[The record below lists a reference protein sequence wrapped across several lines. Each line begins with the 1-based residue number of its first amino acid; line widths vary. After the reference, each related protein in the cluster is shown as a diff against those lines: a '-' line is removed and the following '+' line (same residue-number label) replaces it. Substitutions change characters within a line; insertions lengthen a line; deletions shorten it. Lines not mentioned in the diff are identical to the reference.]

1 MYPGHIGVVR
11 PSSAKVKIFAK
22 LFFTHECEKIAKS
35 AKNQKMHK
43 YHMIKEMQE
52 L

>member
-1 MYPGHIGVVR
+1 MLKLMYPGHIGVVR

-35 AKNQKMHK
+35 AKNLGK
-43 YHMIKEMQE
+43 YTKIM
-52 L
+52 